1 MLSITSHHT
10 TYNMQALFGSEIEQA
25 HLDLVVK
32 ALPAVQ
38 QKSFFE
44 AQITIVDQLL
54 ADLTPVQMQTVKNA
68 ITLAAAKSIK
78 RDAAAVKRFNA
89 KTQKLQ
95 KQCDEVQK
103 QLDKAI
109 AARDHYLNT
118 RLTEEQLYEK
128 YGEFADNM
136 MPDRR
141 EKEKFYQ
148 DEVYHQQRCFD
159 RAQADLQRHLASQ

>member
-1 MLSITSHHT
+1 
-10 TYNMQALFGSEIEQA
+10 MQALFGSEIEQA

-68 ITLAAAKSIK
+68 ITLTAAKSIK

-103 QLDKAI
+103 QLDEAI

-128 YGEFADNM
+128 YGDWANNLLAERQQKVAT
-136 MPDRR
+136 
-141 EKEKFYQ
+141 YQ
-148 DEVYHQQRCFD
+148 AAVDVKQRCFD